1 MLLVDL
7 NQVLLAGLMA
17 QISAQKNTKLEEP
30 LIRHMVLNIIRI
42 HVKNFK
48 NEYGEVVLCCDNRRY
63 WRKEFFPFYKAGRKK
78 TREKS
83 DLDWH
88 FIFDMLSKF
97 KLL

>member
-30 LIRHMVLNIIRI
+30 LVRHMVLNIIRT

-48 NEYGEVVLCCDNRRY
+48 GEYGEVILCCDNRKY
-63 WRKEFFPFYKAGRKK
+63 WRKEFFPFYKASRKK
-78 TREKS
+78 TGEKS

-88 FIFDMLSKF
+88 FILNSP
-97 KLL
+97 LYIH